1 MTWDIE
7 FLEEAEK
14 DIKSLIILSVSRFSK
29 ASGK

>member
-14 DIKSLIILSVSRFSK
+14 DMIFIIRKGNLYEK
-29 ASGK
+29 GI